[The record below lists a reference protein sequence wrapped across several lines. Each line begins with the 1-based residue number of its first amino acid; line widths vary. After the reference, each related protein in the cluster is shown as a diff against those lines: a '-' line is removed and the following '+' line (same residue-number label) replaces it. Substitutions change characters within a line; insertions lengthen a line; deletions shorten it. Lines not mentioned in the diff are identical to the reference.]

1 MEFSDDA
8 TPVQSDDFYD
18 LQGGNTTSHVVG
30 DTAARAGAVTADD
43 RESEIASDQGSE
55 IDTVVGV
62 VNANVDVR
70 DALIVTV

>member
-1 MEFSDDA
+1 MEFSDGA

-30 DTAARAGAVTADD
+30 DTAARAGTVTADD